1 MKNII
6 LTLIITL
13 SLNAF
18 AQVGVNTT
26 NPDPSAVL
34 DVESTT
40 SGFLPPRMTE
50 IQMDDIFEPAEGL
63 IVYCT
68 DCVSNGLQSFDGV
81 KWQSIGNITPEED
94 NLKIIR
100 GNVSELGNI
109 LQGAGFTVAVGAST
123 NIYIITFDTPFS
135 DLPSVTF
142 TAGDTSPNLDDN
154 IVDIVSLTNTQVTI
168 YTMDGTDTVVEP
180 SWFSFIA
187 IGPR

>member
-26 NPDPSAVL
+26 NPDPSAIL

-50 IQMDDIFEPAEGL
+50 IQMNDINSPAEGL

-68 DCVSNGLQSFDGV
+68 DCFSNGLQSFDGV
-81 KWQSIGNITPEED
+81 KWQSIGNITPNED

-100 GNVSELGNI
+100 GNVSELGI
-109 LQGAGFTVAVGAST
+109 KEQGAGFTST
-123 NIYIITFDTPFS
+123 LGVDANSYVITFDTPFS
-135 DLPSVTF
+135 DLPSLAF
-142 TAGDTSPNLDDN
+142 TAGHPAASRNN
-154 IVDIVSLTNTQVTI
+154 IVDIVSLTNTQVTVI
-168 YTMDGTDTVVEP
+168 TLDGVGSVGEA

-187 IGPR
+187 IGPQ

>member
-26 NPDPSAVL
+26 NPDPSAIL

-50 IQMDDIFEPAEGL
+50 IQMNDINSPAEGL

-81 KWQSIGNITPEED
+81 KWQSIGNITPNED

-100 GNVSELGNI
+100 GNVSELGI
-109 LQGAGFTVAVGAST
+109 KEQGAGFTST
-123 NIYIITFDTPFS
+123 LGVDANSYVITFDTEFS
-135 DLPSVTF
+135 SLPSITVQTGDPDSSNNTISNIALLTKSQVIIVTQNGVN
-142 TAGDTSPNLDDN
+142 TAGK
-154 IVDIVSLTNTQVTI
+154 
-168 YTMDGTDTVVEP
+168 P

-187 IGPR
+187 IGPQ